1 MDKCIDD
8 NLTDLNLISLLPEGV
23 KISVRNGRIVHEHPK
38 GENVVTNVAGSFKR
52 WFFNDNRKSGVSELY
67 NIVKQAL
74 QLINDK
80 VVTESSYYYT
90 KYMEIFPKVIEG
102 IRNYQMTYKDD
113 AYITSRCNVI
123 IDGINSVINGR

>member
-1 MDKCIDD
+1 MNESLDKKQI
-8 NLTDLNLISLLPEGV
+8 ISLLPHREPMLL
-23 KISVRNGRIVHEHPK
+23 I
-38 GENVVTNVAGSFKR
+38 
-52 WFFNDNRKSGVSELY
+52 DELY

-123 IDGINSVINGR
+123 IDGINSVINSR